1 MWQRFKEVLRQARAQ
16 AEQTVQA
23 KYSGAAL
30 PSNIISAASNPAVA
44 AYREEVFA
52 AFPYTEEAKGWLRD
66 SINFE
71 AQDLRSMRGGGYWD
85 PSRNLVF
92 LYTAQYEAAIHE
104 LAHAWWHERRL
115 GQEDAMIE
123 ATIRL
128 SAEPDPRYARTQAGV
143 RVHPRHPGAE
153 LGGHAG
159 GPQRLGDVRW
169 PRERH
174 DGRPAPRPAVRAPL
188 LRGHVFAAPRR
199 RPLARRARPAPLID
213 ICGQSP
219 TSVRGSSGPLTTRR
233 DTL

>member
-30 PSNIISAASNPAVA
+30 PSNISAASNPAVA

-128 SAEPDPRYARTQAGV
+128 SAEPDPRYARTQELAYGYIHGIPAQNWAGMLVDRNDWEMYAGLASGMMADLRLVPPYV
-143 RVHPRHPGAE
+143 RRFYEGMYLLLP
-153 LGGHAG
+153 
-159 GPQRLGDVRW
+159 D
-169 PRERH
+169 
-174 DGRPAPRPAVRAPL
+174 DAPSPAVLAP
-188 LRGHVFAAPRR
+188 HH
-199 RPLARRARPAPLID
+199 
-213 ICGQSP
+213 
-219 TSVRGSSGPLTTRR
+219 
-233 DTL
+233 